1 MVAWLIWYSFL
12 RATSIL
18 KNNKVEAMMNHQI
31 GDLLWIP
38 QAAMLY
44 RGPNNPMAVRFNDKP
59 KIGLFVE
66 KAEYEGFIVIEIEG
80 ETWIMEEKHIRKLK
94 GEVRNAS

>member
-1 MVAWLIWYSFL
+1 
-12 RATSIL
+12 
-18 KNNKVEAMMNHQI
+18 
-31 GDLLWIP
+31 
-38 QAAMLY
+38 
-44 RGPNNPMAVRFNDKP
+44 MAVKFNDKP

-66 KAEYEGFIVIEIEG
+66 KAEYEGFIVIEVEG